1 MYIYLNVATTC
12 RDVSAAFTAVE
23 AIRGAAEIGINVAV
37 STLYA
42 LIFVLTAEH
51 P

>member
-1 MYIYLNVATTC
+1 MYIYLNVDTTC
-12 RDVSAAFTAVE
+12 RDVSVAFTTIE
-23 AIRGAAEIGINVAV
+23 AIRGAAEIGTNVAE

-42 LIFVLTAEH
+42 LIFVLTAGH